1 VGFTVKIEPLNEEEN
16 EILQEVINI
25 GMGQAGASLA
35 KLLDVF
41 VNLSVPRV
49 SWVNDDNFV
58 VKVGELVDGSG
69 ESWAGVR
76 QAFYNQ
82 LEGEAFAVYGANGCQ
97 QLSGLMGYEDDE
109 DMAQEELLLDVTNIL
124 IGACLMG
131 VAKQIGKQLDFA
143 APNLVGINK
152 PIEELLYS
160 RDREWDQCLL
170 IEVNFCLEEGDFSCH
185 LVMLMSEA
193 SIGQLR
199 SGLLDFMESY

>member
-1 VGFTVKIEPLNEEEN
+1 MKTEPLNEEEN

-49 SWVNDDNFV
+49 SWVNDDDFV
-58 VKVGELVDGSG
+58 VKVGELVTGSD
-69 ESWAGVR
+69 ENWAGVR

-82 LEGEAFAVYGANGCQ
+82 LDGEAFAIYGANGCQ
-97 QLSGLMGYEDDE
+97 QLSGLMGYDE
-109 DMAQEELLLDVTNIL
+109 SEEMAQEELLLDVTNIL
-124 IGACLMG
+124 IGACLIG

-143 APNLVGINK
+143 APNIVGIDK
-152 PIEELLYS
+152 PLAELLYS

-199 SGLLDFMESY
+199 SGLIEFMESY

>member
-1 VGFTVKIEPLNEEEN
+1 MKTEALNEEEN

-49 SWVNDDNFV
+49 SWVNGDDFV
-58 VKVGELVDGSG
+58 TQVAKLVEGQGD
-69 ESWAGVR
+69 SWAGVR

-82 LEGEAFAVYGANGCQ
+82 LEGEAFAIYGANGCQ
-97 QLSGLMGYEDDE
+97 QLAGLMGYEDENE
-109 DMAQEELLLDVTNIL
+109 DGAEEELLLDVTNIL
-124 IGACLMG
+124 VGACLVG
-131 VAKQIGKQLDFA
+131 VANQISKKLDFA
-143 APNLVGINK
+143 APTVVGVGK
-152 PIEELLYS
+152 PIHELLYS

-193 SIGQLR
+193 SIEQLR
-199 SGLLDFMESY
+199 SGLVQFMESY

>member
-1 VGFTVKIEPLNEEEN
+1 MKTEPLNEEEN

-49 SWVNDDNFV
+49 SWVNGDDFV
-58 VKVGELVDGSG
+58 VKVGELVTGNN
-69 ESWAGVR
+69 ENWAGVR

-82 LEGEAFAVYGANGCQ
+82 LDGEAFAIYGANGCQ
-97 QLSGLMGYEDDE
+97 QLSGLMGYDE
-109 DMAQEELLLDVTNIL
+109 SEEMAQEELLLDVTNIL
-124 IGACLMG
+124 IGACLIG

-143 APNLVGINK
+143 APNIVGIDK
-152 PIEELLYS
+152 PLAELLYS

-185 LVMLMSEA
+185 LVILMSEA

-199 SGLLDFMESY
+199 SGLIEFMESY

>member
-1 VGFTVKIEPLNEEEN
+1 MKIEPLNEEEN

-49 SWVNDDNFV
+49 SWVSDVDFV
-58 VKVGELVDGSG
+58 DQVEKLVEGHGD
-69 ESWAGVR
+69 SWAGVR

-82 LEGEAFAVYGANGCQ
+82 LEGEAFAIYGANGCQ
-97 QLSGLMGYEDDE
+97 QLAGLMGYADDDE
-109 DMAQEELLLDVTNIL
+109 DGAEEELLLDVTNIL
-124 IGACLMG
+124 VGACLVG
-131 VAKQIGKQLDFA
+131 VAKQIGKKLDFA
-143 APNLVGINK
+143 APTLVGIGK
-152 PIEELLYS
+152 PIEDLLY
-160 RDREWDQCLL
+160 RREREWDQCLL

-193 SIGQLR
+193 SIEQLR
-199 SGLLDFMESY
+199 SGLIEFMESY

>member
-1 VGFTVKIEPLNEEEN
+1 VGFTVKVEPLNEEEN

-35 KLLDVF
+35 KLLDIF

-49 SWVNDDNFV
+49 SWVNDDDFV
-58 VKVGELVDGSG
+58 SKVGELVEGSDD
-69 ESWAGVR
+69 SWAGVR

-82 LEGEAFAVYGANGCQ
+82 LEGEAFAIYGANGCQ
-97 QLSGLMGYEDDE
+97 QLSGLMGYDE
-109 DMAQEELLLDVTNIL
+109 SEGMAQEELLLDITNIL

-143 APNLVGINK
+143 APTLAGIDK

-170 IEVNFCLEEGDFSCH
+170 IEVNFHLEESNFSCH

-193 SIGQLR
+193 SIDQLR
-199 SGLLDFMESY
+199 SGLLSFMESY

>member
-1 VGFTVKIEPLNEEEN
+1 MKIEPLNEEEN

-49 SWVNDDNFV
+49 SWVNDEDFV
-58 VKVGELVDGSG
+58 TQVGQMVEGSG
-69 ESWAGVR
+69 EHWAGVR

-82 LEGEAFAVYGANGCQ
+82 LEGEAFAIYGANGCQ
-97 QLSGLMGYEDDE
+97 QLSGLMGYDE
-109 DMAQEELLLDVTNIL
+109 SEGMAQEELLLDVTNIL

-143 APNLVGINK
+143 APNLVGIDK
-152 PIEELLYS
+152 PLTELLYS

-199 SGLLDFMESY
+199 SGLIEFMESY

>member
-1 VGFTVKIEPLNEEEN
+1 MGFTVKIEPLNEEEN

-97 QLSGLMGYEDDE
+97 QLSGLMGYEDDA

>member
-1 VGFTVKIEPLNEEEN
+1 MKIEALNEEEN

-49 SWVNDDNFV
+49 SWVNDDDFV
-58 VKVGELVDGSG
+58 VKVGELVVGNG

-82 LEGEAFAVYGANGCQ
+82 LEGEAFAIYGANGCQ
-97 QLSGLMGYEDDE
+97 QLAGLMGYDDAEDDE
-109 DMAQEELLLDVTNIL
+109 GGAEEELLLDVTNIL
-124 IGACLMG
+124 VGACLVG
-131 VAKQIGKQLDFA
+131 VAKQIGKKLDFA
-143 APNLVGINK
+143 APTLVGIGK
-152 PIEELLYS
+152 PIEDLLY
-160 RDREWDQCLL
+160 RREREWDQCLL

-185 LVMLMSEA
+185 LVILMSEA
-193 SIGQLR
+193 SIEQLR
-199 SGLLDFMESY
+199 SGLIEFMESY

>member
-1 VGFTVKIEPLNEEEN
+1 MKIEPLNEEEN

-49 SWVNDDNFV
+49 SWVNDDDFV
-58 VKVGELVDGSG
+58 VKVGELVAGNG

-82 LEGEAFAVYGANGCQ
+82 LEGEAFAIYGANGCQ
-97 QLSGLMGYEDDE
+97 QLAGLMGYDDAEDDE
-109 DMAQEELLLDVTNIL
+109 GGAEEELLLDVTNIL
-124 IGACLMG
+124 VGACLVG
-131 VAKQIGKQLDFA
+131 VAKQIGKKLDFA
-143 APNLVGINK
+143 APTLVGIGK
-152 PIEELLYS
+152 PIEDLLY
-160 RDREWDQCLL
+160 RREREWDQCLL

-185 LVMLMSEA
+185 LVILMSEA
-193 SIGQLR
+193 SIEQLR
-199 SGLLDFMESY
+199 SGLIEFMESY

>member
-1 VGFTVKIEPLNEEEN
+1 MKTESLNEEEN

-49 SWVNDDNFV
+49 SWVNDDDFV
-58 VKVGELVDGSG
+58 VKVGELVAGSDD
-69 ESWAGVR
+69 SWAGVR

-82 LEGEAFAVYGANGCQ
+82 LEGEAFALYGANGCE
-97 QLSGLMGYEDDE
+97 QLAGLMGYDE
-109 DMAQEELLLDVTNIL
+109 SENMAQEELLLDVTNIL

-143 APNLVGINK
+143 APTLVGVSK
-152 PIEELLYS
+152 PIGDLLYS

-170 IEVNFCLEEGDFSCH
+170 IEVNFHLEESNFSCH
-185 LVMLMSEA
+185 LVTLMSEA
-193 SIGQLR
+193 SIEQLR
-199 SGLLDFMESY
+199 SGLVSFMESY

>member
-1 VGFTVKIEPLNEEEN
+1 MKIEALNEEEN

-49 SWVNDDNFV
+49 SWVNDDDFV
-58 VKVGELVDGSG
+58 VKVGELVAGSG

-82 LEGEAFAVYGANGCQ
+82 LEGEAFAIYGANGCQ
-97 QLSGLMGYEDDE
+97 QLAGLMGYDDAEDDE
-109 DMAQEELLLDVTNIL
+109 GGAEEELLLDVTNIL
-124 IGACLMG
+124 VGACLVG
-131 VAKQIGKQLDFA
+131 VAKQIGKKLDFA
-143 APNLVGINK
+143 APTLVGIGK
-152 PIEELLYS
+152 PIEDLLY
-160 RDREWDQCLL
+160 RREREWDQCLL

-185 LVMLMSEA
+185 LVILMSEA
-193 SIGQLR
+193 SIEQLR
-199 SGLLDFMESY
+199 SGLIEFMESY

>member
-1 VGFTVKIEPLNEEEN
+1 MGFTVKIEPLNEEEN

>member
-1 VGFTVKIEPLNEEEN
+1 MKIEPLNEEEN

-49 SWVNDDNFV
+49 SWVNDDDFV
-58 VKVGELVDGSG
+58 AKVGELVAGSG

-82 LEGEAFAVYGANGCQ
+82 LEGEAFAIYGANGCQ
-97 QLSGLMGYEDDE
+97 QLSSLMGYEEDE

-143 APNLVGINK
+143 APTLVGISK
-152 PIEELLYS
+152 PIDELLYS

-193 SIGQLR
+193 SIEQLR
-199 SGLLDFMESY
+199 SGLVSFMESY

>member
-1 VGFTVKIEPLNEEEN
+1 MKIEPLNEEEN

-49 SWVNDDNFV
+49 SWVNDDDFV
-58 VKVGELVDGSG
+58 VKVGELVAGSG

-82 LEGEAFAVYGANGCQ
+82 LEGEAFAIYGANGCQ
-97 QLSGLMGYEDDE
+97 QLSALMGYDEDE
-109 DMAQEELLLDVTNIL
+109 DMAQEELLLDITNIL

-143 APNLVGINK
+143 APTLVGINK

-199 SGLLDFMESY
+199 SGLLEFMESY

>member
-1 VGFTVKIEPLNEEEN
+1 VKTEPLNEEEN

-49 SWVNDDNFV
+49 SWVNDDDFV
-58 VKVGELVDGSG
+58 VKVGELVACSG

-82 LEGEAFAVYGANGCQ
+82 LEGEAFAIYGANGCH
-97 QLSGLMGYEDDE
+97 QLSGLMGYDE
-109 DMAQEELLLDVTNIL
+109 SEEMAQEELLLDVTNIL

-143 APNLVGINK
+143 APNLVGIDK
-152 PIEELLYS
+152 PLAELLYS

-199 SGLLDFMESY
+199 SGLIEFMESY

>member
-1 VGFTVKIEPLNEEEN
+1 VKIEPLNEEEN

-49 SWVNDDNFV
+49 SWVNDDDFV
-58 VKVGELVDGSG
+58 AKVSELVEGSG

-82 LEGEAFAVYGANGCQ
+82 LEGEAFAIYGANGCQ
-97 QLSGLMGYEDDE
+97 QLSGLMGYDE
-109 DMAQEELLLDVTNIL
+109 EENMAQEELLLDVTNIL

-143 APNLVGINK
+143 APSLVGIGK
-152 PIEELLYS
+152 PIGDLLYS

-199 SGLLDFMESY
+199 SGLLEFMESY